1 MSNECNLYSPEK
13 IILGKCPY
21 TKYSRNLAETLE
33 HTNHEFSNGLH
44 YHYKCVLDNL
54 DENMRNKIISAKDN
68 VALKTHYPYYSD
80 IEELINKK

>member
-1 MSNECNLYSPEK
+1 VK
-13 IILGKCPY
+13 
-21 TKYSRNLAETLE
+21 TLK

-54 DENMRNKIISAKDN
+54 DENIRNKMINAKDKI
-68 VALKTHYPYYSD
+68 ALKTHYPYYSG